1 MEADAMRC
9 SRIIWE
15 GFISRR
21 IDYMDLLVLVKQVPD
36 TEAIIRAQ
44 SDTELDIENKYALN
58 FFDEFAVEE
67 ALRIKE
73 KLGDGKVTVITL
85 GSHKA
90 TDALRR
96 GIAMG
101 ADEAF
106 QIEDPALE
114 EVDGYVTAK
123 TLAKFIQGQN
133 YDVILCGKQAIDDDS
148 GAVGPALAQL
158 LGIPYLTSIIELEVA
173 ADKNE
178 ARAARE
184 IEGGREIVTCPLPA
198 LFTAQKGLNEPRIPQ
213 VAGVMK
219 AMKAQIQKIDLEAL
233 GLSPEDVRPKTKILK
248 FYPPEK
254 RPPVKMIEEE
264 FPKNVE
270 VLVKLLRE
278 QEKVI

>member
-1 MEADAMRC
+1 MN
-9 SRIIWE
+9 I
-15 GFISRR
+15 
-21 IDYMDLLVLVKQVPD
+21 LVLVKQVPD

-73 KLGDGKVTVITL
+73 KQGGGIVTVVTL
-85 GSHKA
+85 GSKKA
-90 TDALRR
+90 ADALRR

-114 EVDGYVTAK
+114 KADGYATAK
-123 TLAKFIQGQN
+123 ALATFIEGRD
-133 YDVILCGKQAIDDDS
+133 YDVILCGKQAIDDDA

-158 LGIPYLTSIIELEVA
+158 LGIPHLTSIVELEIF
-173 ADKNE
+173 ADQRE
-178 ARAARE
+178 ARTARE
-184 IEGGREIVTCPLPA
+184 IEGGREIVVCPLPA
-198 LFTAQKGLNEPRIPQ
+198 LFSAQKGLNEPRIPQ

-219 AMKAQIQKIDLEAL
+219 AMKAQIQKIDLNAL
-233 GLSPEDVRPKTKILK
+233 GLSPEDVKPKTKILK
-248 FYPPEK
+248 FYPPRK

-270 VLVKLLRE
+270 ALVKVLRE

>member
-1 MEADAMRC
+1 MN
-9 SRIIWE
+9 I
-15 GFISRR
+15 
-21 IDYMDLLVLVKQVPD
+21 LVLVKQVPD
-36 TEAIIRAQ
+36 TEAIIRAK

-67 ALRIKE
+67 ALCIKE
-73 KLGDGKVTVITL
+73 KQGGGKVTVITL
-85 GSHKA
+85 GSKKGA
-90 TDALRR
+90 DALRR

-114 EVDGYVTAK
+114 KADGYATAK
-123 TLAKFIQGQN
+123 ALAKFIEGQD
-133 YDVILCGKQAIDDDS
+133 YDVILCGKQAIDDDA

-158 LGIPYLTSIIELEVA
+158 LGIPHLTSIVELEIS
-173 ADKNE
+173 ADNKE

-184 IEGGREIVTCPLPA
+184 IEGGREIVACPLPV

-219 AMKAQIQKIDLEAL
+219 AMKAQIQKIDLNAL
-233 GLSPEDVRPKTKILK
+233 GLSPEHVAPKTKILK
-248 FYPPEK
+248 FYPPQK

-270 VLVKLLRE
+270 ALVKALRE

>member
-1 MEADAMRC
+1 MN
-9 SRIIWE
+9 I
-15 GFISRR
+15 
-21 IDYMDLLVLVKQVPD
+21 LVLVKQVPD

-44 SDTELDIENKYALN
+44 SDTELNIENKYALN

-73 KLGDGKVTVITL
+73 KLGEGKVVVITL
-85 GSHKA
+85 GSKKA

-96 GIAMG
+96 GIALG

-106 QIEDPALE
+106 KIEDPSLE
-114 EVDGYVTAK
+114 EVDGYTTAK
-123 TLAKFIQGQN
+123 TLATFIEGRD

-158 LGIPYLTSIIELEVA
+158 LGIPYLTSIVELEIS
-173 ADKNE
+173 ADEKQ

-184 IEGGREIVTCPLPA
+184 IEGGREIVTCTLPA

-219 AMKAQIQKIDLEAL
+219 AMKAQFEKIDLKAL
-233 GLSPEDVRPKTKILK
+233 GLSPEEVGPKTKIVK
-248 FYPPEK
+248 YYPPKK
-254 RPPVKMIEEE
+254 RPPVKMIEED

-270 VLVKLLRE
+270 VLVKILRQ

>member
-1 MEADAMRC
+1 
-9 SRIIWE
+9 
-15 GFISRR
+15 
-21 IDYMDLLVLVKQVPD
+21 MDLLVLVKQVPD
-36 TEAIIRAQ
+36 TEAIIRVQ
-44 SDTELDIENKYALN
+44 SDTELDIENRYALN
-58 FFDEFAVEE
+58 FFDEFALEE

-85 GSHKA
+85 GSHRA

-106 QIEDPALE
+106 QIEDPTLE

-123 TLAKFIQGQN
+123 TLAKFIQGLN

-158 LGIPYLTSIIELEVA
+158 LGIPHLTSIIELKIA
-173 ADKNE
+173 ANRNE
-178 ARAARE
+178 ASAARE
-184 IEGGREIVTCPLPA
+184 IEGGREIIRCPLPA

-213 VAGVMK
+213 VAGVLR
-219 AMKAQIQKIDLEAL
+219 AMKAKIQKIDLKAL

-270 VLVKLLRE
+270 VLVQLLRE

>member
-1 MEADAMRC
+1 MN
-9 SRIIWE
+9 I
-15 GFISRR
+15 
-21 IDYMDLLVLVKQVPD
+21 LVLVKQVPD

-73 KLGDGKVTVITL
+73 KQGGGIVTVVTL
-85 GSHKA
+85 GSKKA
-90 TDALRR
+90 ADALRR

-114 EVDGYVTAK
+114 KADGYTTAK
-123 TLAKFIQGQN
+123 ALATFIEGRD
-133 YDVILCGKQAIDDDS
+133 YDVILCGKQAIDDDA

-158 LGIPYLTSIIELEVA
+158 LGIPHLTSIVELEIF
-173 ADKNE
+173 ADKRE

-184 IEGGREIVTCPLPA
+184 IEGGREIVACPLPA
-198 LFTAQKGLNEPRIPQ
+198 LFSAQKGLNEPRIPQ

-219 AMKAQIQKIDLEAL
+219 AMRAKFEKIDLKAL
-233 GLSPEDVRPKTKILK
+233 GLSPEDAKPKTKILK
-248 FYPPEK
+248 FYPPQK

-270 VLVKLLRE
+270 ALVKVLRE

>member
-1 MEADAMRC
+1 MRY

-21 IDYMDLLVLVKQVPD
+21 IDYMDILVLVKQVPD

-73 KLGDGKVTVITL
+73 KLGEGKVTVITL
-85 GSHKA
+85 GSRKA

-123 TLAKFIQGQN
+123 TLAKFIEGQD

-148 GAVGPALAQL
+148 GAVGPALGQL
-158 LGIPYLTSIIELEVA
+158 LGIPYLTSIVELEIA

-219 AMKAQIQKIDLEAL
+219 AMKAQIQKIDLKAL
-233 GLSPEDVRPKTKILK
+233 GLYPEDVRPKTKILK
-248 FYPPEK
+248 FYPPGK

-264 FPKNVE
+264 FPKNIE
-270 VLVKLLRE
+270 VLVKILRE

>member
-1 MEADAMRC
+1 
-9 SRIIWE
+9 
-15 GFISRR
+15 
-21 IDYMDLLVLVKQVPD
+21 MDILVLVKQVPD

-44 SDTELDIENKYALN
+44 SDTELDIENKYSLN

-73 KLGDGKVTVITL
+73 KLGSGKVAVITL
-85 GSHKA
+85 GSKKA
-90 TDALRR
+90 VDALRR

-114 EVDGYVTAK
+114 EIDGYATAK
-123 TLAKFIQGQN
+123 TLAKFIESQG

-148 GAVGPALAQL
+148 GAVGPALAQF
-158 LGIPYLTSIIELEVA
+158 LGIPYLTSIVELKIA
-173 ADKNE
+173 ADKKE

-184 IEGGREIVTCPLPA
+184 IEGGTEIVTCPLPA

-219 AMKAQIQKIDLEAL
+219 AMKAQIQKFDLKAL

-248 FYPPEK
+248 FYPPGK

-270 VLVKLLRE
+270 VLVKILRE
-278 QEKVI
+278 QEKAI

>member
-133 YDVILCGKQAIDDDS
+133 YDVILCGKQAIDEDS

>member
-1 MEADAMRC
+1 
-9 SRIIWE
+9 
-15 GFISRR
+15 
-21 IDYMDLLVLVKQVPD
+21 MDLLVLVKQVPD
-36 TEAIIRAQ
+36 TEAIIRVQ

-58 FFDEFAVEE
+58 FFDEFALEE

-85 GSHKA
+85 GSHRA

-106 QIEDPALE
+106 QIEDPTLE

-123 TLAKFIQGQN
+123 TLAKFIQGLN

-158 LGIPYLTSIIELEVA
+158 LGIPHLTSIIELKIA
-173 ADKNE
+173 ANRNE
-178 ARAARE
+178 ASAARE
-184 IEGGREIVTCPLPA
+184 IEGGREIIRCPLPA

-213 VAGVMK
+213 VAGVLR
-219 AMKAQIQKIDLEAL
+219 AMKAKIQKIDLKAL

>member
-1 MEADAMRC
+1 MN
-9 SRIIWE
+9 I
-15 GFISRR
+15 
-21 IDYMDLLVLVKQVPD
+21 LVLVKQVPD

-44 SDTELDIENKYALN
+44 SDTQLDIENKYALN

-67 ALRIKE
+67 AMRIKE
-73 KLGDGKVTVITL
+73 RSSEGTVTVLTL
-85 GSHKA
+85 GSKKA
-90 TDALRR
+90 ADALRR

-114 EVDGYVTAK
+114 EVDGYTTARV
-123 TLAKFIQGQN
+123 LATFVEGRD
-133 YDVILCGKQAIDDDS
+133 YDLILCGKQAIDEDS
-148 GAVGPALAQL
+148 GAVGPALAQF
-158 LGIPYLTSIIELEVA
+158 LGIPYLTSIVKLEIV
-173 ADKNE
+173 ADKRE

-198 LFTAQKGLNEPRIPQ
+198 LFSAQKGLNEPRIPQ
-213 VAGVMK
+213 VTGVMK
-219 AMKAQIQKIDLEAL
+219 AMKAQIEKIDLKAL
-233 GLSPEDVRPKTKILK
+233 GLSPEEVEPKTKIVK
-248 FYPPEK
+248 YYPPKK

-270 VLVKLLRE
+270 VLVKILRE

>member
-1 MEADAMRC
+1 MN
-9 SRIIWE
+9 I
-15 GFISRR
+15 
-21 IDYMDLLVLVKQVPD
+21 LVLVKQVPD
-36 TEAIIRAQ
+36 TEAIIKAQ

-73 KLGDGKVTVITL
+73 KLGEGKVTVITL
-85 GSHKA
+85 GSKKA
-90 TDALRR
+90 VDALRR

-114 EVDGYVTAK
+114 EVDGYTTAK
-123 TLAKFIQGQN
+123 ALATFIGSRD
-133 YDVILCGKQAIDDDS
+133 YDVILCGKQAIDDDA

-158 LGIPYLTSIIELEVA
+158 LGIPHLTSIVELEVA
-173 ADKNE
+173 SDKKE

-219 AMKAQIQKIDLEAL
+219 AMKAQIGKIDLKDL
-233 GLSPEDVRPKTKILK
+233 GLSPEDIRSKIKIVK
-248 FYPPEK
+248 FYPPGK

-264 FPKNVE
+264 FPKNIG
-270 VLVKLLRE
+270 VLVKILRE
-278 QEKVI
+278 KEKVI